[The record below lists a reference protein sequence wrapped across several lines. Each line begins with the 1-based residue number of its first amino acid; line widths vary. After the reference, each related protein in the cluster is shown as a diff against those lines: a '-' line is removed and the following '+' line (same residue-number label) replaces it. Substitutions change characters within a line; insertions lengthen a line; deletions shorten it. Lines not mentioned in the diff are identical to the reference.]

1 MFTLVLSGYVVCN
14 GENPNFKDE
23 EKIVSVLQDYFI
35 SVDKKDFES
44 ILGYV
49 TIPLNIHF
57 DSEKVVTV
65 ESSQDFKILFDNW
78 KKSSK
83 SKFHSTKIT
92 SIKVEP
98 TWMVDD
104 LLAVADVT
112 YDRVDIEGKIIRTE
126 RTLYHFI
133 RGSGYYSSPLKFM
146 WTFFTRWMSKW
157 KIYMIS
163 NIEVDN

>member
-1 MFTLVLSGYVVCN
+1 MILSGHVVCSS
-14 GENPNFKDE
+14 ENLNFKNE
-23 EKIVSVLQDYFI
+23 EKIVSVLQDYFS
-35 SVDKKDFES
+35 SVDKKDFEGM
-44 ILGYV
+44 LRYV
-49 TIPLNIHF
+49 TIPLNLHF
-57 DSEKVVTV
+57 DAERVVTID
-65 ESSQDFKILFDNW
+65 SNQDFKILFDNW
-78 KKSSK
+78 KKSSN

-98 TWMVDD
+98 TWIFDD

-112 YDRVDIEGKIIRTE
+112 YDRVDNKGKKIRTE

-133 RGSGYYSSPLKFM
+133 RGNGYYSSPLKFM

-163 NIEVDN
+163 NIEVDK

>member
-1 MFTLVLSGYVVCN
+1 LILSGHVVCSS
-14 GENPNFKDE
+14 ENLNFKNE
-23 EKIVSVLQDYFI
+23 EKIVSVLQDYFS
-35 SVDKKDFES
+35 SVDKKDFEGM
-44 ILGYV
+44 LRYV
-49 TIPLNIHF
+49 TIPLNLHF
-57 DSEKVVTV
+57 DAERVVTID
-65 ESSQDFKILFDNW
+65 SNQDFKILFDNW
-78 KKSSK
+78 KKSSN

-98 TWMVDD
+98 TWIFDD

-112 YDRVDIEGKIIRTE
+112 YDRVDNKGKKIRTE

-133 RGSGYYSSPLKFM
+133 RGNGYYSSPLKFM

-163 NIEVDN
+163 NIEVDK

>member
-1 MFTLVLSGYVVCN
+1 MFTLILSGYVVCSQ
-14 GENPNFKDE
+14 ENPYFKDE
-23 EKIVSVLQDYFI
+23 EKIVSVLKDYFI

-44 ILGYV
+44 MLRYV

-57 DSEKVVTV
+57 DTEKVVTV
-65 ESSQDFKILFDNW
+65 ESNQDFKILFDNW

-98 TWMVDD
+98 TWIVDD

-112 YDRVDIEGKIIRTE
+112 YDRVDNKGKTIRTE

>member
-1 MFTLVLSGYVVCN
+1 MILSGSVVFSS
-14 GENPNFKDE
+14 ENPNFKNE
-23 EKIVSVLQDYFI
+23 KKIVSVLQDYFI
-35 SVDKKDFES
+35 SVDKKDFEGM
-44 ILGYV
+44 LRYV
-49 TIPLNIHF
+49 TIPLNVHF
-57 DSEKVVTV
+57 DAEKVVTI
-65 ESSQDFKILFDNW
+65 ESNQDFKILFDSW
-78 KKSSK
+78 KKSSN

-98 TWMVDD
+98 TWIVDD

-112 YDRVDIEGKIIRTE
+112 YDRVDNKGKKIRTE

-133 RGSGYYSSPLKFM
+133 RGNGYYSSPLKFM

-163 NIEVDN
+163 NIEVDK